1 MNLTSLILRRETGS
15 SFQYQRDC
23 DLKRVILGNTSSM
36 RLNRSGLYIQYQ
48 VISAHNVPYTS
59 RKARHE
65 LDIVRVLQLQGNSRV
80 CGKLAK
86 A

>member
-1 MNLTSLILRRETGS
+1 MGVAFNIKLEIYYLVHLDNGTAT
-15 SFQYQRDC
+15 
-23 DLKRVILGNTSSM
+23 LKSDFSM

-65 LDIVRVLQLQGNSRV
+65 LDIVPVLQLQGNFRV
-80 CGKLAK
+80 CGRLAK